1 MDSLSCRYLV
11 SRVPG
16 RRAGR
21 VVASCPAWL
30 GSTTKRR
37 SFVERVP
44 EKSVFAELVAADR
57 SAVWAVRLRITG
69 NRADAEDALQDTL
82 LAAWRKLAQF
92 RSDAKFSTW
101 LFRIAANAALAIV
114 RRRPETVEI
123 FDVVA
128 MRGDPGDQVAD
139 ADRVQTA
146 LMALPEVFR
155 VALVLR
161 IYGDLSYEDIAVHQG
176 IPVQTVKS
184 RLWRARSMMHEL
196 LAPASDTDESPRV
209 PIISE

>member
-1 MDSLSCRYLV
+1 MVGVDDEAALV
-11 SRVPG
+11 
-16 RRAGR
+16 RRAR
-21 VVASCPAWL
+21 VGDDGA
-30 GSTTKRR
+30 
-37 SFVERVP
+37 
-44 EKSVFAELVAADR
+44 FAELVDADR
-57 SAVWAVRLRITG
+57 GAVWAVCLRITG

-82 LAAWRKLAQF
+82 LAAWRNLAQF

-114 RRRPETVEI
+114 RRRPEIAES
-123 FDVVA
+123 FDLVA
-128 MRGDPGDQVAD
+128 FTADPGDQVAD

-146 LMALPEVFR
+146 LMALPETFR

-184 RLWRARSMMHEL
+184 RLWRARSMMQEL
-196 LAPASDTDESPRV
+196 LAAPDTGQSPRV

>member
-1 MDSLSCRYLV
+1 MSRLSGPRLAHRPGGWQVAGVVGVDDEAALV
-11 SRVPG
+11 
-16 RRAGR
+16 RRACAGDER
-21 VVASCPAWL
+21 A
-30 GSTTKRR
+30 
-37 SFVERVP
+37 FV
-44 EKSVFAELVAADR
+44 ELVAADR
-57 SAVWAVRLRITG
+57 SAVWAVCLRITG
-69 NRADAEDALQDTL
+69 NRTDAEDALQDTL
-82 LAAWRKLAQF
+82 LAAWRNLAQF